1 MDILCSIWWTVGAYS
16 RLVAPTLL
24 SASKLSFA
32 FLSAPLEKRQRQMF
46 TLLATLSRPRTLTTS
61 FAFGKFSGNP
71 GSAAESVVVANAP
84 NLCAQPILLAE
95 RAIHA

>member
-1 MDILCSIWWTVGAYS
+1 
-16 RLVAPTLL
+16 
-24 SASKLSFA
+24 
-32 FLSAPLEKRQRQMF
+32 MF